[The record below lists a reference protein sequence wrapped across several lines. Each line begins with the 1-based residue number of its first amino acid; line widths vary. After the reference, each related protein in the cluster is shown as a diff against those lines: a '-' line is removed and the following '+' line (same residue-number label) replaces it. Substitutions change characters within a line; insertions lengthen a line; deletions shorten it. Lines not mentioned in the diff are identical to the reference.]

1 VVLKSVVDK
10 SRRRSGSPGYH
21 VGAMPVLDLNALIDN
36 RVRAIS
42 DYHRATGLTR
52 AELDIS
58 GGIDSGV
65 MLGLLVRALGADN
78 ITAAYS
84 SINSS
89 TGSRDRARV
98 VAKAFGVRLIEL
110 ELGPVFADLV
120 AHMREQLAAA
130 GYDLGEIDAL
140 CARDGTVLGSL
151 RSCLR
156 APIGRALNRL
166 TAGGIRHG
174 TGNECEDRWL
184 RFYQKGGDGEVDT
197 NPIAM
202 LAKGEV
208 YQLAQAIG
216 VPRELIDA
224 LPTPDLQGVGEAH
237 NDEDELQA
245 LTGVAWSYSRID
257 ADGNY
262 RVVGTIE
269 RMSRLLD
276 DPGAAGVFGPAD
288 LTDEAVAKIVAI
300 AQKGSFPGFA
310 ADKVAGFIRSAR
322 KMERVTRHKWNPNCP
337 TLGERGDLVAAGIL
351 SDSLPDVGAA
361 S

>member
-1 VVLKSVVDK
+1 
-10 SRRRSGSPGYH
+10 
-21 VGAMPVLDLNALIDN
+21 MPVLDTQALIDN
-36 RVRAIS
+36 RVNAIAA
-42 DYHRATGLTR
+42 YHKASGIVR

-65 MLGLLVRALGADN
+65 MLGLLVRALGANN

-89 TGSRDRARV
+89 IESRDRARV
-98 VAKAFGVRLIEL
+98 VAKAFGVPLIEL

-120 AHMREQLAAA
+120 KHMREQLAVA
-130 GYDLGEIDAL
+130 GYDLAEIDAL

-156 APIGRALNRL
+156 APVGRALNRL
-166 TAGGIRHG
+166 TNGGIRHG
-174 TGNECEDRWL
+174 TGNECEDRWM

-237 NDEDELQA
+237 NDEDELKA

-257 ADGNY
+257 TAGNY

-276 DPGAAGVFGPAD
+276 LPGAEAVFAPAE
-288 LTDEAVAKIVAI
+288 LTDGALAKVVAI
-300 AQKGSFPGFA
+300 AQSGPFA
-310 ADKVAGFIRSAR
+310 GYSADDVAGFVRSAR

-337 TLGERGDLVAAGIL
+337 TLGERSELVNAGIL
-351 SDSLPDVGAA
+351 SDELPKVSSA
-361 S
+361 SPAS